1 MAPYAND
8 GRSVQSCT
16 DTETLVLQFGV
27 PFICGNRSLQVR
39 SVRNDFL
46 FDRVLAMDLL
56 CGIITYTKYIHMANY
71 EDCIVYLL
79 SKAYQKAHGNLR
91 QHLSP
96 YELTP
101 VQHLILEALWEEEG
115 LSAGDIG
122 KRLALDNATLSGIL
136 DRMTEKGWTTKAPDE
151 TDKRFVRVHLTEK
164 AKTLR
169 TTLVSVRQEANEK
182 ILKALNLE
190 EKVLLKRLL
199 KDIRE

>member
-1 MAPYAND
+1 
-8 GRSVQSCT
+8 
-16 DTETLVLQFGV
+16 
-27 PFICGNRSLQVR
+27 
-39 SVRNDFL
+39 
-46 FDRVLAMDLL
+46 
-56 CGIITYTKYIHMANY
+56 MANY

-79 SKAYQKAHGNLR
+79 SKAYQRAHGNLR

-136 DRMTEKGWTTKAPDE
+136 DRMTEKGWTTKAADE
-151 TDKRFVRVHLTEK
+151 TDKQFVRVHLTQK

-169 TTLVSVRQEANEK
+169 ATLVSVRQVANEE

>member
-1 MAPYAND
+1 
-8 GRSVQSCT
+8 
-16 DTETLVLQFGV
+16 
-27 PFICGNRSLQVR
+27 
-39 SVRNDFL
+39 
-46 FDRVLAMDLL
+46 
-56 CGIITYTKYIHMANY
+56 MANY

-79 SKAYQKAHGNLR
+79 SKAYQRAHGNLR

-136 DRMTEKGWTTKAPDE
+136 DRMTEKGWTTKASDE
-151 TDKRFVRVHLTEK
+151 MDKRFVRVHLTQK

-169 TTLVSVRQEANEK
+169 ATLVSVRQVANEE

-199 KDIRE
+199 